1 MGTVYFTRHGQTVW
15 NVENKIVDK
24 LHPVWVFTGPVE
36 KGWIIHI
43 GLWIK
48 RTCGT
53 K

>member
-1 MGTVYFTRHGQTVW
+1 M
-15 NVENKIVDK
+15 IVDK

-43 GLWIK
+43 GLWIEK
-48 RTCGT
+48 TCGT

>member
-1 MGTVYFTRHGQTVW
+1 M
-15 NVENKIVDK
+15 IVDK

-43 GLWIK
+43 RLWIK
-48 RTCGT
+48 KTCGT